1 MILLKNTSES
11 EEVIVKDRVITVGRR
26 VYEDGKHSKEFIMK
40 VCSLTE
46 LGFEEVIKRAVTMD
60 CARKFLGNYR
70 IEFLQEIL
78 NLSEEEMKDL
88 IKYKEKQ
95 AEENKEPEEAE
106 E

>member
-1 MILLKNTSES
+1 MILLKNTSEN
-11 EEVIVKDRVITVGRR
+11 EEIIVKDRVITVARR
-26 VYEDGKHSKEFIMK
+26 IYEDGEYSKELIMK

-60 CARKFLGNYR
+60 CARKFLGHYR

-88 IKYKEKQ
+88 IKYKE
-95 AEENKEPEEAE
+95 EHVEGNKEPEEE